1 MSSNFQN
8 FESLNEIHAE
18 ITNRCN
24 AACPMCARN
33 VFGGQDT
40 PGMDFD
46 EWSLDE
52 AKKVFDPRF
61 KNLKNV
67 LFCGT
72 HGDPIAHSNAL
83 PLVETVK
90 RQTKATIEFYSN
102 GSARS
107 KTWWADLGRLLSDR
121 RDNGHYRKN
130 DLGIFS
136 VDGLS
141 DTNALYRRRTN
152 FEKIMENAEAFI
164 AAGGLARWDFLVF
177 KHNEHQVEEA
187 EALAKKM
194 GFKQF
199 RIRKTSRFSYSPDG
213 PEKYRVQNREGEIE
227 YYLEPPTQD
236 ALKNQNKNTVLKKIV
251 AGNDKE
257 QVKKT
262 QIRCLN
268 QTEFQ
273 RIYVSAHASVL
284 PCCFISSDLYPNS
297 GKVQKDTLKVFD
309 RYGWEFNS
317 LRHRDW
323 QEILEHPWFASQL
336 VDSWTD
342 ADQKL
347 LRCLRTCNV
356 KSNPIIS
363 QTQDR
368 PPLQDDNP
376 PS

>member
-1 MSSNFQN
+1 MNSNFQN

-18 ITNRCN
+18 ISNRCN

-33 VFGGQDT
+33 VFGGQDM
-40 PGMDFD
+40 PGMKFD
-46 EWSLDE
+46 EWSLEE
-52 AKKVFDPRF
+52 AQKVFDPRF

-90 RQTKATIEFYSN
+90 QQTKATIEFYSN

-107 KTWWADLGRLLSDR
+107 KTWWADLGKLLSDQ
-121 RDNGHYRKN
+121 RDHGYYRKN

-136 VDGLS
+136 VDGLE

-152 FEKIMENAEAFI
+152 FAKIMENAEAFI

-187 EALAKKM
+187 EILAKKM

-213 PEKYRVQNREGEIE
+213 PDKYRVQNRQGEIE
-227 YYLEPPTQD
+227 YYLEPPTQEEM
-236 ALKNQNKNTVLKKIV
+236 KNKNKNTVLKKIDSGERT
-251 AGNDKE
+251 A

-262 QIRCLN
+262 HIRCLN
-268 QTEFQ
+268 KTEFQ
-273 RIYVSAHASVL
+273 RIYVNAYASVL
-284 PCCFISSDLYPNS
+284 PCCFLSSDLYPNS
-297 GKVQKDTLKVFD
+297 GKFQKDTHKIFEK
-309 RYGWEFNS
+309 YGWDFNS
-317 LRHRDW
+317 LRHHSW
-323 QEILEHPWFASQL
+323 NEILNHPWFASQL
-336 VDSWTD
+336 VDSWDD

-356 KSNPIIS
+356 ESSPIIS
-363 QTQDR
+363 QSQNR
-368 PPLQDDNP
+368 PPLQEN
-376 PS
+376 SSQS